1 VACSRRL
8 SMAELPVKAR
18 VGIEM
23 LAEAREGDFGAA
35 HAVLLKLLGNIVAHP
50 DELKYRRL
58 RTTNAKIAALLQTR
72 GVRALLI
79 GLGFVEEGADSLVMP
94 EAAST
99 SVVQTGLT
107 ALDALAVQRLEAEN
121 VTKQTEM
128 QQRAE
133 KAKEQNEKRK
143 LMKMQVHR
151 PPCSAAS
158 VNGPMM
164 RPIHSHVSHV
174 VSDSVFTRP
183 CLTFGGLTRYSF
195 GSADRRRCCV
205 KEGAG
210 LEGQGGRHQGWP

>member
-1 VACSRRL
+1 
-8 SMAELPVKAR
+8 MAELPVKAR

-79 GLGFVEEGADSLVMP
+79 GLGFVEEGADSLVLP

-107 ALDALAVQRLEAEN
+107 ALDALAVRTFAFVATFIPRKPASAEQIAPTTN
-121 VTKQTEM
+121 ESATKPSLSGFLLPLQ
-128 QQRAE
+128 
-133 KAKEQNEKRK
+133 
-143 LMKMQVHR
+143 
-151 PPCSAAS
+151 
-158 VNGPMM
+158 
-164 RPIHSHVSHV
+164 
-174 VSDSVFTRP
+174 
-183 CLTFGGLTRYSF
+183 
-195 GSADRRRCCV
+195 
-205 KEGAG
+205 
-210 LEGQGGRHQGWP
+210 

>member
-1 VACSRRL
+1 MGKQERTPQLVACSRRL

-94 EAAST
+94 EAASA

-143 LMKMQVHR
+143 LMKMQIDDD
-151 PPCSAAS
+151 AAS
-158 VNGPMM
+158 
-164 RPIHSHVSHV
+164 R
-174 VSDSVFTRP
+174 
-183 CLTFGGLTRYSF
+183 
-195 GSADRRRCCV
+195 
-205 KEGAG
+205 KEPGWKAKAAG
-210 LEGQGGRHQGWP
+210 IKGGRDIVGCSDVGASGSGG